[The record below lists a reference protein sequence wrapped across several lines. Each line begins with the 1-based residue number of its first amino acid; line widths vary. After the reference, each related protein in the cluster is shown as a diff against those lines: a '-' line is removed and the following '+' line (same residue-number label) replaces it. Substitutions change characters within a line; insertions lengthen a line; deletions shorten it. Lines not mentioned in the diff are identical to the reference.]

1 MNHLAHFLLAEDHPE
16 VLRGSFLGDYARG
29 RDLSRYP
36 PAVRFGIRLHR
47 HLDARTDANPHF
59 IQVRHSF
66 AEIRPRVSG
75 IAADLLLD
83 HILARNWERFA
94 AVSLPEFTRGV
105 YAALADLT
113 ALGDSSDAV
122 LSAERIIREDRLTR
136 YSELPTLLTAFR
148 RLGTRLPDLEPTPAL
163 TAELERLAVRH
174 AETLAALMADLAHDS
189 VAYRLL
195 DPDAPADPPRYRARF
210 FEKER

>member
-1 MNHLAHFLLAEDHPE
+1 M
-16 VLRGSFLGDYARG
+16 RGSFLGDYARG

-47 HLDARTDANPHF
+47 HLDGRTDANPHF
-59 IQVRHSF
+59 LQVRRSF
-66 AEIRPRVSG
+66 TEIRPRVCG

-94 AVSLPEFTRGV
+94 AESLPEFTRGV
-105 YAALADLT
+105 YAALADLA

-122 LSAERIIREDRLTR
+122 LSSARIIGEDRLTR
-136 YSELPTLLTAFR
+136 YTEFTTLLTAFR

-163 TAELERLAVRH
+163 TAELERLTVRH
-174 AETLAALMADLAHDS
+174 AETMAALMADLADDAG
-189 VAYRLL
+189 AYRLL

-210 FEKER
+210 FEEAG